1 MACKGC
7 GEADGHHK
15 PGCGFS
21 PTVLQITNKD
31 CTLFHNVTIPAIMGD
46 ETEVPPTNG
55 LYKNVLL
62 YYEASGNAYFY
73 SSDGIP
79 TKLTYATTDYNVL
92 TNKPTINGVTLE
104 GNQSSSSLG
113 ININDATLTLK
124 QGDTTLGTFSANANE
139 DVEINVPGGSEPI
152 SFTVSYNTTI
162 QRWTDT
168 DAGLLVGE
176 QGMDGDTYPK
186 SFERIQTFV
195 VPGASFTNG
204 KTGEVLGA
212 EGLYNLLETG
222 ADVVLNNVPIGERL
236 TNSDGTKT
244 FLISGITC
252 DGVKLTKVGPYHEEE
267 RDSGTGDLVYS
278 MDKTA
283 YSATVSAN
291 STNLVNKPIFVPL
304 AIHVYKTVTLDTEV
318 SDEPQT
324 EYGFETQGTYH
335 YLETHAPA

>member
-7 GEADGHHK
+7 GGAGGHHK

-79 TKLTYATTDYNVL
+79 TKLTYATTDYNAL

-124 QGDTTLGTFSANANE
+124 QGDTTLGTFSANASEN
-139 DVEINVPGGSEPI
+139 VEINVGSSPIRLSVELDANPTWSSAGAMGPLFYYGQGGI
-152 SFTVSYNTTI
+152 SGPRFNCVGVQEFYSSSAVSFRNEDTDELLSVEAVFSLLEEGKDIIVDNIPAVYHDTRTNTYHIDSAIIKGVKISQAEQVSGEGDFQSSRYIGLVAMQIVSPDGIATQSSSVYNLTSRFSIIKDTYD
-162 QRWTDT
+162 QTDT
-168 DAGLLVGE
+168 E
-176 QGMDGDTYPK
+176 Y
-186 SFERIQTFV
+186 
-195 VPGASFTNG
+195 
-204 KTGEVLGA
+204 
-212 EGLYNLLETG
+212 Y
-222 ADVVLNNVPIGERL
+222 IGV
-236 TNSDGTKT
+236 
-244 FLISGITC
+244 
-252 DGVKLTKVGPYHEEE
+252 DGVE
-267 RDSGTGDLVYS
+267 DSIVAD
-278 MDKTA
+278 
-283 YSATVSAN
+283 
-291 STNLVNKPIFVPL
+291 
-304 AIHVYKTVTLDTEV
+304 
-318 SDEPQT
+318 
-324 EYGFETQGTYH
+324 
-335 YLETHAPA
+335 

>member
-1 MACKGC
+1 MACRGC
-7 GEADGHHK
+7 GEAGGHHK
-15 PGCGFS
+15 PGCGFNPAVS
-21 PTVLQITNKD
+21 QTD
-31 CTLFHNVTIPAIMGD
+31 CTSFHNVTIPAIMGD

-79 TKLTYATTDYNVL
+79 TKLTYATTDYNAL
-92 TNKPTINGVTLE
+92 TNKPTINGVALE

-113 ININDATLTLK
+113 ININDATLTIK

-152 SFTVSYNTTI
+152 SFTVSYSTTAP
-162 QRWTDT
+162 RWMNT
-168 DAGLLVGE
+168 DAGLPFYERGI
-176 QGMDGDTYPK
+176 DGDTYPK
-186 SFERIQTFV
+186 SFDRIQTFL
-195 VPGASFTNG
+195 VPGASFTND
-204 KTGEVLGA
+204 KTGEVIDA

-222 ADVVLNNVPIGERL
+222 ADVVLNNVPVGERL
-236 TNSDGTKT
+236 TDIDGTKT
-244 FLISGITC
+244 FLIGGITC

-291 STNLVNKPIFVPL
+291 MLANSDSGLMLVPL

-324 EYGFETQGTYH
+324 DYGLETQGTY
-335 YLETHAPA
+335 YSLKTHAPA

>member
-1 MACKGC
+1 MSIPYLNSCPK
-7 GEADGHHK
+7 
-15 PGCGFS
+15 
-21 PTVLQITNKD
+21 VD
-31 CTLFHNVTIPAIMGD
+31 CSRKNNCRPFRKIVIPAVLGD
-46 ETEVPPTNG
+46 DSEDSEVAPENG
-55 LYKNVLL
+55 AYCDALVE
-62 YYEASGNAYFY
+62 YEANGAAYFY

-79 TKLTYATTDYNVL
+79 TKLTYTTTDYNAL

-113 ININDATLTLK
+113 ININDATLTIK
-124 QGDTTLGTFSANANE
+124 QGSTTLGTFSANANE
-139 DVEINVPGGSEPI
+139 NVEINVPGGSEPI

-162 QRWTDT
+162 QRWMDT

-176 QGMDGDTYPK
+176 RGMDGDTYPK

-195 VPGASFTNG
+195 VPGASFTND

-236 TNSDGTKT
+236 TNNDGTRT

-267 RDSGTGDLVYS
+267 RDSGAGDLVYS